1 MNEKRKNMLIKIA
14 QRENLNLVEE
24 HVIADT
30 TQAIAFDPNK
40 RKFVYVTFAT
50 GDYLVHDIS
59 DILSWKVSRFQIT
72 QGNQYGSGE
81 MYTLDISVADTSHP
95 LLKLVAG
102 GITGQARANGWS
114 AYLEAIVNGNATGAS
129 SVKAKNIN
137 D

>member
-24 HVIADT
+24 HVIADI
-30 TQAIAFDPNK
+30 TQGIAFDPNK
-40 RKFVYVTFAT
+40 RKFVYYTFAT

-59 DILSWKVSRFQIT
+59 DILSWSVSRFQN
-72 QGNQYGSGE
+72 GGGE
-81 MYTLDISVADTSHP
+81 ISTLNISIADTSHP

-102 GITGQARANGWS
+102 GITGLARANGWS